1 MNTDIHRLG
10 YYPGCAL
17 EASARD
23 YSLAIQ
29 RVFQEIGVTLEPV
42 KDWNCCGASAAHS
55 TNHKLSLALPYRNL
69 ALAKAQ
75 GVTELFAPCP
85 FCSKTLMAANAE
97 CGMQNAELK
106 TPHSEFRIP
115 NSDYDGS
122 VKIINSVDIFHRLF
136 DKIQP
141 KINPERLKGLKIACY
156 YGCLLVR
163 PPKLVKY
170 DDPEQPT
177 SMDEIAKKVG
187 AEPVDWEFKIECCGG
202 GFTICNEPAV
212 LELSNK
218 ILEDAKENG
227 AQAIIVACQMCQI
240 NLDMRQRAIEKK
252 YKVKYQ
258 MPIIYLPQLIGLAMG
273 IPPEELG
280 LDLHFVSTESIVR
293 RDSGIMRPEETQDPP
308 DRQAGAE
315 RKTHNA

>member
-1 MNTDIHRLG
+1 MKLG

-17 EASARD
+17 EGSSKEYAMSVE
-23 YSLAIQ
+23 
-29 RVFQEIGVTLEPV
+29 RVFREIGVELEPV

-55 TNHKLSLALPYRNL
+55 TNHKLSIELPARNL
-69 ALAKAQ
+69 SLAQAQ
-75 GVTELFAPCP
+75 GLTELFAPCP
-85 FCSKTLMAANAE
+85 FCSKTLMVTNAE

-106 TPHSEFRIP
+106 TPHSAFRIP

-122 VKIINSVDIFHRLF
+122 VKIINSVEIFKRLL
-136 DKIQP
+136 DKIEP
-141 KINPERLKGLKIACY
+141 KVNADNLKGLKVACY

-177 SMDEIAKKVG
+177 SMDELVKKLG

-218 ILEDAKENG
+218 VLEDAKENG
-227 AQAIIVACQMCQI
+227 AEAIIVACQMCQI

-252 YKVKYQ
+252 YKVGYN

-273 IPPEELG
+273 IEPEELG
-280 LDLHFVSTESIVR
+280 LNLHFVSTKDITADLPAS
-293 RDSGIMRPEETQDPP
+293 RP
-308 DRQAGAE
+308 A
-315 RKTHNA
+315 

>member
-1 MNTDIHRLG
+1 MKLG

-17 EASARD
+17 EGSSKD
-23 YSLAIQ
+23 YSMSVERI
-29 RVFQEIGVTLEPV
+29 FKEIGVELEPI

-69 ALAKAQ
+69 ALAKEQ
-75 GVTELFAPCP
+75 GLTEVFAPCP
-85 FCSKTLMAANAE
+85 FCSKTLINT
-97 CGMQNAELK
+97 NYELADEK
-106 TPHSEFRIP
+106 KRSTLHAQRPTP
-115 NSDYDGS
+115 YDGS
-122 VKIINSVDIFHRLF
+122 VKVINSVDIFTRLM

-141 KINPERLKGLKIACY
+141 KINPARLKDLKVACY

-163 PPKLVKY
+163 PPKLLKY

-177 SMDEIAKKVG
+177 SMDEVVKKLG

-202 GFTICNEPAV
+202 GFTVCNEEAV

-218 ILEDAKENG
+218 ILEDAKDNG

-240 NLDMRQRAIEKK
+240 NLDMRQKAIEKK
-252 YKVKYQ
+252 YNVSYN

-273 IPPEELG
+273 IEAKELG
-280 LDLHFVSTESIVR
+280 LDLHFVATESITTK
-293 RDSGIMRPEETQDPP
+293 TQSNPV
-308 DRQAGAE
+308 
-315 RKTHNA
+315 